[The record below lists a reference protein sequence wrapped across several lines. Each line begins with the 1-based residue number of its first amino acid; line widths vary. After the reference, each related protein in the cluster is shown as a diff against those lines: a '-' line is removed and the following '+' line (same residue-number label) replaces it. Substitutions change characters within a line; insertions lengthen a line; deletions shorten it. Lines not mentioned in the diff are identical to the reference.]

1 MGTSAHHANAHIML
15 AGLVLPD
22 TRYSIIMKKRM
33 IWNGNVV
40 ANLEESGYLDND
52 KMLLQCYMR
61 VECTNQVLPAGILSF
76 FFLYSLTS
84 ITIRNFPNPGS
95 SGSKSKKKKRGE
107 GS

>member
-1 MGTSAHHANAHIML
+1 MLMPTSIYASLAMLSLYAQVPGVAHIML

-61 VECTNQVLPAGILSF
+61 VE
-76 FFLYSLTS
+76 
-84 ITIRNFPNPGS
+84 
-95 SGSKSKKKKRGE
+95 SGSPW
-107 GS
+107 